1 MFSHH
6 ICRRLLCVMTPRHP
20 VTSTLPV
27 PKPTSGVTH
36 APTGCR
42 CSALLGTISQR
53 ASLRRGPCRG
63 PGETEKKQ
71 SFPAASNVPF
81 NCDDNLVLMV
91 FGISASRYKVA
102 ITKHKDLEQTSSS
115 LYSQN
120 NIWTPAVDFS
130 KYIADNESIV
140 EQVC

>member
-1 MFSHH
+1 
-6 ICRRLLCVMTPRHP
+6 
-20 VTSTLPV
+20 
-27 PKPTSGVTH
+27 
-36 APTGCR
+36 
-42 CSALLGTISQR
+42 
-53 ASLRRGPCRG
+53 
-63 PGETEKKQ
+63 
-71 SFPAASNVPF
+71 
-81 NCDDNLVLMV
+81 MV